1 MSHWDFRPPAADD
14 AAAPPLPRRN
24 RDEYRPNPASASGGR
39 PGNQGSAGVP
49 GTAGDGGR
57 PGDPRGSRTTTWY
70 SPPPDDAPED
80 SWDAGYLD
88 ADDPDAAL
96 YPLTYERDPFVEAD
110 PAPPRPRQ
118 PWPRAPRPD
127 GLVAPGL
134 FSGGGRNA
142 ATVAADPGEDYATE
156 EWGLPPGGPGG
167 RDGREQGGRRWL
179 LPAGIAVAGVA
190 VGASAILLFGG
201 HQENVAAGTH
211 STGTQSTGTQSTG
224 TPRVGATGTAAAPSA
239 AASPAPSATGPLTLT
254 QAQGVLAAYTAT
266 NNSANAQ
273 FDSAL
278 LGTVETGS
286 SDAIDAALYRGQQAV
301 KGAHYPPFSAVQAT
315 YFIPGG
321 EPATGPRWFAVQV
334 ANAFNSNPAKVT
346 DTEYLLFTQAAPGG
360 AWQNAIEP
368 YILSTGSVPQV
379 AVGANGLATA
389 VSAGATADA
398 VAPGQLAAVT
408 AASLDAANGQAAV
421 ADPGNLKDVVDAK
434 NWRASVRG
442 GTVTDAHA
450 AAAGPDGQE
459 FALLTSDGGALV
471 FYTDAATVTVT
482 PPAGSGLPL
491 NVPGFFSSGQT
502 ASQAV
507 LDFQE
512 QFAAYDPP
520 AGQGAPRVVADYSG
534 ITGQG

>member
-1 MSHWDFRPPAADD
+1 MSHWDFRPPADD

-24 RDEYRPNPASASGGR
+24 RDEYRPNPASGSGGR
-39 PGNQGSAGVP
+39 PENQGGAGIP
-49 GTAGDGGR
+49 GTASGGL
-57 PGDPRGSRTTTWY
+57 PGDPRGSRTTEWY
-70 SPPPDDAPED
+70 APPDDAPDD

-110 PAPPRPRQ
+110 PAPPAAPPRPRQ
-118 PWPRAPRPD
+118 PWPPAPRPD
-127 GLVAPGL
+127 GLVAPEL
-134 FSGGGRNA
+134 FFASGRNA
-142 ATVAADPGEDYATE
+142 ATVAADPGGDYATE
-156 EWGLPPGGPGG
+156 EWELPPGGPGG
-167 RDGREQGGRRWL
+167 RDGRDQGGRRWL
-179 LPAGIAVAGVA
+179 LPAGIAVAGLA
-190 VGASAILLFGG
+190 VGASAVLLFGG
-201 HQENVAAGTH
+201 HQKNVAA
-211 STGTQSTGTQSTG
+211 STRSTG
-224 TPRVGATGTAAAPSA
+224 TPRAAAPPSA
-239 AASPAPSATGPLTLT
+239 TASPAPAATGPLTLT

-278 LGTVETGS
+278 LGTIETGS
-286 SDAIDAALYRGQQAV
+286 SDAIDAALYRGQQAA
-301 KGAHYPPFSAVQAT
+301 KASRYPPFSAVRAT
-315 YFIPGG
+315 YFIPGD

-346 DTEYLLFTQAAPGG
+346 NTEYLLFTQAAPGG
-360 AWQNAIEP
+360 AWQDAIEP
-368 YILSTGSVPQV
+368 YLLSAGSVPRV
-379 AVGANGLATA
+379 AVGADGLATA
-389 VSAGATADA
+389 VSAGATADV

-408 AASLDAANGQAAV
+408 ATSLDAANGQATV
-421 ADPGNLKDVVDAK
+421 ADPGNLNDVVDTK

-450 AAAGPDGQE
+450 AATGPDGQE

-482 PPAGSGLPL
+482 PPAGSGLRL
-491 NVPGFFSSGQT
+491 NVPGFFSSGQ
-502 ASQAV
+502 AVSQAV
-507 LDFQE
+507 LGFQE